1 MLHSQRKPVLIAPKR
16 LEPSPALEADLDVEM
31 TDDEPIV
38 IVEPTDPDEDRLK
51 AAEDEEGS
59 AAPMTVEDSETNK
72 PGEDNNGGP
81 CVPQEAADKPAKTQ
95 VTGITTDPVLLN
107 QILHALSAKPV
118 KSTPVFSVPVVT
130 SESSLQALT
139 PVNTT
144 AAANHV
150 PQARLL
156 VASSNVYTIQ
166 AQTPIQARAGAPQS
180 IMLQSLNGI
189 QTARIVAS
197 PLTVSQI
204 SPITTID
211 SSATGAAVRDE
222 TGVSQPITNGP
233 PQPTNLQNLITTNPL
248 LSAVLVNCATANLL
262 TQLANSISSSMLS
275 LAQSIAVEKQQ
286 NMAGQISELTQMLSA
301 LTSLASTLSSSL
313 PSLANLRTN
322 SATPT
327 NPILTSLISQINTS
341 SSTPMVSSVIPLASL
356 KLVTGTEK
364 AKTDSVPSTISTIP
378 LPSVSAYGTTMSNL
392 TISPLQSTPIPIVTA
407 ARTAATSRVLDH
419 IGLSGVITAVPSSV
433 SPSVIAV
440 AAAPPV
446 TSATMTSAVPLA
458 VTTTTTTTTTTSTT
472 NRIKRFRCTHLGCGR
487 AFYSH
492 FNLVEHI
499 RTHTGERPFVCPV
512 SGCKS
517 RFKRRRDLTEH
528 DSVHRAK
535 RETDGG
541 GPLLA
546 LLTEEQQ
553 EKDDSAVAD
562 LSTAADDA
570 GDEDEDGK
578 EAEEEEEDDDDDD
591 DEEEE
596 DDDDDDE
603 DDDDDDEDDDEDE
616 EGEGSKQDGSKS
628 DGGTSTGQKLTQGE
642 GGQISPRNAESEK
655 APSRKRKRHFC
666 PFPNCNRSYARRHRL
681 NQHMCQH
688 TGIGPYYC
696 DQPSCSV
703 KYFCASDLDRHK
715 LVHLVPTSGDP
726 LKRHLCPYPGC
737 GKAYSKLNKLREH
750 VRSHTGERPYVCEHP
765 GCNASFIRL
774 YGLKRHQLTHFALS
788 LKSDE
793 RRYPTILPVSAARP
807 TETAVIVAPAGAI
820 LPQNAIVS
828 ITTVPAPF
836 TGAVA
841 PAPSSPPV
849 SAIVSPSQL
858 VTKPEPTSPPP
869 APTTPVVPSTEV
881 ASVSESD
888 PATFVPKPEET
899 SAAPLPSPQD
909 TQPPPSM
916 VTTAALS
923 TTVPT
928 TVTVVARS
936 TTAPTPAP
944 NGTITIKNCPASRF
958 SKASATPSAS
968 AMALKAV
975 VIPGPFGKR
984 RHICPMLGCKKIF
997 PKLNKLREHICR
1009 HTGERPYAC
1018 EECPATFV
1026 RMYDLRRHALIHLRK
1041 KNGLLSN
1048 VQ

>member
-16 LEPSPALEADLDVEM
+16 LEPSPALETDLDVEM
-31 TDDEPIV
+31 ADDEPIV

-51 AAEDEEGS
+51 AAEVEESNG
-59 AAPMTVEDSETNK
+59 APLTLEEPETNK
-72 PGEDNNGGP
+72 LSEESNGGTCAP
-81 CVPQEAADKPAKTQ
+81 YEASDKPTKTQ

-118 KSTPVFSVPVVT
+118 KSTPIFSVPVVS
-130 SESSLQALT
+130 SESSHQTLA
-139 PVNTT
+139 PVSTT
-144 AAANHV
+144 ATANHI

-166 AQTPIQARAGAPQS
+166 AQAPIQARAGAPQS

-204 SPITTID
+204 SPITSID
-211 SSATGAAVRDE
+211 SSTTGAAVRDE

-233 PQPTNLQNLITTNPL
+233 AQTANLQNLITTNPL

-262 TQLANSISSSMLS
+262 TQLANSVSSSMLS

-341 SSTPMVSSVIPLASL
+341 TATPMLSSVIPLASL
-356 KLVTGTEK
+356 KLVTGTDK
-364 AKTDSVPSTISTIP
+364 PKTDSVPSTISTIS
-378 LPSVSAYGTTMSNL
+378 LPAVSAYGTTMPNI

-407 ARTAATSRVLDH
+407 ARTVATSRLPDH

-440 AAAPPV
+440 AATPPV
-446 TSATMTSAVPLA
+446 TSATQSNSTTMASAIPLP
-458 VTTTTTTTTTTSTT
+458 VTTSTTTTTSTT

-546 LLTEEQQ
+546 LLTEEQK

-562 LSTAADDA
+562 LSTAAEDA
-570 GDEDEDGK
+570 GDDDENDK
-578 EAEEEEEDDDDDD
+578 EEEEEDDEDDDDD
-591 DEEEE
+591 DEDED

-603 DDDDDDEDDDEDE
+603 DDDDDDEDDEEDE

-642 GGQISPRNAESEK
+642 CQVSPRNAESEK

-774 YGLKRHQLTHFALS
+774 YGLKRHQLTHSTLPM
-788 LKSDE
+788 KNDE
-793 RRYPTILPVSAARP
+793 RRYPTILPVSTARP

-820 LPQNAIVS
+820 LPQSAIVS
-828 ITTVPAPF
+828 FTTVPAPF
-836 TGAVA
+836 AGAVA
-841 PAPSSPPV
+841 PTSSSPSV
-849 SAIVSPSQL
+849 SAVVSPSQL
-858 VTKPEPTSPPP
+858 FTKPEPTSPPP
-869 APTTPVVPSTEV
+869 APSTPVVPSTE
-881 ASVSESD
+881 SD
-888 PATFVPKPEET
+888 TPNCVPKPEET
-899 SAAPLPSPQD
+899 PTVPLHSP
-909 TQPPPSM
+909 TESHPLLPSM
-916 VTTAALS
+916 VTTAAPS
-923 TTVPT
+923 PAVPS
-928 TVTVVARS
+928 TVTVVARA
-936 TTAPTPAP
+936 TTTPTPAP

-1041 KNGLLSN
+1041 KNGLLSS

>member
-31 TDDEPIV
+31 ADDEPIV

-59 AAPMTVEDSETNK
+59 AAPMTVEESETNK
-72 PGEDNNGGP
+72 PSEDNNGGP

-118 KSTPVFSVPVVT
+118 KSSPVFSVPVVT

-166 AQTPIQARAGAPQS
+166 AQTPIQARAGAP
-180 IMLQSLNGI
+180 
-189 QTARIVAS
+189 TS

-407 ARTAATSRVLDH
+407 ARTAATSRVLDQ

-440 AAAPPV
+440 AAAPPI
-446 TSATMTSAVPLA
+446 TSATQATMTSA
-458 VTTTTTTTTTTSTT
+458 
-472 NRIKRFRCTHLGCGR
+472 
-487 AFYSH
+487 
-492 FNLVEHI
+492 
-499 RTHTGERPFVCPV
+499 
-512 SGCKS
+512 
-517 RFKRRRDLTEH
+517 
-528 DSVHRAK
+528 
-535 RETDGG
+535 
-541 GPLLA
+541 
-546 LLTEEQQ
+546 
-553 EKDDSAVAD
+553 
-562 LSTAADDA
+562 
-570 GDEDEDGK
+570 
-578 EAEEEEEDDDDDD
+578 
-591 DEEEE
+591 
-596 DDDDDDE
+596 
-603 DDDDDDEDDDEDE
+603 
-616 EGEGSKQDGSKS
+616 
-628 DGGTSTGQKLTQGE
+628 
-642 GGQISPRNAESEK
+642 
-655 APSRKRKRHFC
+655 
-666 PFPNCNRSYARRHRL
+666 
-681 NQHMCQH
+681 
-688 TGIGPYYC
+688 
-696 DQPSCSV
+696 PSCSV

-916 VTTAALS
+916 VTTAALP

>member
-31 TDDEPIV
+31 ADDEPIV

-59 AAPMTVEDSETNK
+59 AAPMTVEESETNK
-72 PGEDNNGGP
+72 PSEDNNGGP

-118 KSTPVFSVPVVT
+118 KSSPVFSVPVVT

-139 PVNTT
+139 P
-144 AAANHV
+144 
-150 PQARLL
+150 
-156 VASSNVYTIQ
+156 
-166 AQTPIQARAGAPQS
+166 
-180 IMLQSLNGI
+180 SLNGI

-407 ARTAATSRVLDH
+407 ARTAATSRVLDQ

-440 AAAPPV
+440 AAAPPI
-446 TSATMTSAVPLA
+446 TSATQATMTSA
-458 VTTTTTTTTTTSTT
+458 
-472 NRIKRFRCTHLGCGR
+472 
-487 AFYSH
+487 
-492 FNLVEHI
+492 
-499 RTHTGERPFVCPV
+499 
-512 SGCKS
+512 
-517 RFKRRRDLTEH
+517 
-528 DSVHRAK
+528 
-535 RETDGG
+535 
-541 GPLLA
+541 
-546 LLTEEQQ
+546 
-553 EKDDSAVAD
+553 
-562 LSTAADDA
+562 
-570 GDEDEDGK
+570 
-578 EAEEEEEDDDDDD
+578 
-591 DEEEE
+591 
-596 DDDDDDE
+596 
-603 DDDDDDEDDDEDE
+603 
-616 EGEGSKQDGSKS
+616 
-628 DGGTSTGQKLTQGE
+628 
-642 GGQISPRNAESEK
+642 
-655 APSRKRKRHFC
+655 
-666 PFPNCNRSYARRHRL
+666 
-681 NQHMCQH
+681 HMCQH

-916 VTTAALS
+916 VTTAALP